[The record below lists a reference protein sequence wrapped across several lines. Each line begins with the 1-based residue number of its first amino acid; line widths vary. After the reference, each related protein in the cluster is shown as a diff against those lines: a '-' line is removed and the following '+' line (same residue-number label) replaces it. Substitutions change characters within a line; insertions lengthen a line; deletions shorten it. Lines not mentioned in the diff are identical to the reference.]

1 MGAQRLSN
9 SKQQVNRK
17 EIEQKEVRKL
27 IFGEK
32 GTQDRRPKRIL
43 NRRIWNI
50 EFQAKIS
57 SLDIPCP
64 LFCVLYWLFNIRN
77 LLFHLHH
84 KLSEIFFGGHIQLFA
99 EAIAGGLH
107 TIGGDTQN
115 SGNLLTG
122 KVQLYKRR
130 KAQLIGR

>member
-17 EIEQKEVRKL
+17 EIEQKEERKL

-32 GTQDRRPKRIL
+32 GTQDRSMKRLLI
-43 NRRIWNI
+43 RRICNMQL
-50 EFQAKIS
+50 QAIIS
-57 SLDIPCP
+57 SFVIPCP

-107 TIGGDTQN
+107 TIGGDTQ
-115 SGNLLTG
+115 
-122 KVQLYKRR
+122 
-130 KAQLIGR
+130 I